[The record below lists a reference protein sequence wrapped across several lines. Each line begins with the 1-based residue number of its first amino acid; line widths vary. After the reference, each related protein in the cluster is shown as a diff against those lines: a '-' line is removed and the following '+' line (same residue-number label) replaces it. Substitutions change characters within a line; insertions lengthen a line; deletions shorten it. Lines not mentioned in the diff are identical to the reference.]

1 MTSPYDHEFQ
11 AFLTPLLAGLSVA
24 ARHAELDRLTD
35 LWQREGAVPV
45 NGQLVWLGT
54 PATPRPTATP
64 TAAPA
69 SRGAPRWLGLV
80 IIAVV
85 LLGWG
90 LLGRRS
96 QAAPLAEGVL
106 RPVTVTADGEAAPV
120 QLVIGSQAFAVQA
133 FDPALGWP
141 DPAGIPAGTAVWGG
155 TRSQVVLGIDGEA
168 LDADA
173 LAVGST
179 LTLQQAQGEPR
190 TLTVVSRQTVAVHAG
205 SALPQQQVGVTL
217 VLWDQDDLSTR
228 TLIQALPSEQPVL
241 TTYDATLPLAVT
253 GMDWTLVELQ
263 PTLMVSVTVGPTER
277 TGVVSRAGVALV
289 SLPVATA
296 TTISIPVTT
305 TAMPGTRVD
314 LALAVEGQAVPL
326 SIAMPDAPTLTVDW
340 QTVTAT
346 PSGLAITTVLRSPAT
361 VLTPA
366 DATCTAGGVTQP
378 LQPNRPWPL
387 GITTAQTVVW
397 TCPHD
402 PAQPVP
408 VAVQL
413 GSVGQTLLP

>member
-1 MTSPYDHEFQ
+1 M
-11 AFLTPLLAGLSVA
+11 
-24 ARHAELDRLTD
+24 
-35 LWQREGAVPV
+35 
-45 NGQLVWLGT
+45 
-54 PATPRPTATP
+54 
-64 TAAPA
+64 
-69 SRGAPRWLGLV
+69 

-106 RPVTVTADGEAAPV
+106 RPVTVAVDGEAAPV
-120 QLVIGSQAFAVQA
+120 QLVIGSQAFPVHA

-141 DPAGIPAGTAVWGG
+141 DPVGIPAGTAVWGG
-155 TRSQVVLGIDGEA
+155 TRSQVVLGLDGA
-168 LDADA
+168 AFAADA

-179 LTLQQAQGEPR
+179 LTLQQAQGDPR
-190 TLTVVSRQTVAVHAG
+190 TLTVVARQTVAVHAG
-205 SALPQQQVGVTL
+205 SAIPQQQVGVTL

-228 TLIQALPSEQPVL
+228 TLVQALPSEQPVL
-241 TTYDATLPLAVT
+241 TTYNATLPLAVT
-253 GMDWTLVELQ
+253 GMDWTLVAMQ

-277 TGVVSRAGVALV
+277 SGVVSRAGVALV
-289 SLPVATA
+289 SLPLATA
-296 TTISIPVTT
+296 TTITLPVTA

-314 LALAVEGQAVPL
+314 LALTIDGQAVPL

-346 PSGLAITTVLRSPAT
+346 PQGLAITTVLHSPAT

-366 DATCTAGGVTQP
+366 DATCTAGGVTHA
-378 LQPNRPWPL
+378 LQPNLPWPL
-387 GITTAQTVVW
+387 VITTAHAVVW

-408 VAVQL
+408 VTVQL
-413 GSVGQTLLP
+413 GSVGQSLLP